1 MARFAVILPAA
12 GRSTRFGDPSRKK
25 TYADLAGRGV
35 WLRASDP
42 FAGRDDVARIIV
54 AIHAEDRELFDRRY
68 GAEVA
73 FRGITVIEGGAERF
87 DTIAL
92 ALLAV
97 PPEVD
102 YIAVH
107 DAARPC
113 LTPEQVSAVFD
124 AAVEHG
130 AALLA
135 VPIADTLKRVG
146 PDQRTIETVSRVG
159 LFGAQT
165 PQVFRRDLLE
175 GAYARRQ
182 TLLEGGVAITDDAQ
196 LVEALGHPCM
206 VVVGSAM
213 NLKIT
218 TPDDLLLAAAILQS
232 RPKSERSQF
241 LHPFSNERAER
252 LGDSPKRSLDNLF

>member
-12 GRSTRFGDPSRKK
+12 GRSTRFGDPTRKK
-25 TYADLAGRGV
+25 TYAEVDGRAV

-42 FAGRDDVARIIV
+42 FSGRDDVDQIIV
-54 AIHAEDRELFDRRY
+54 AIHPEDRELFDRRY

-92 ALLAV
+92 ALAAV
-97 PPEVD
+97 PSEVD
-102 YIAVH
+102 HIAVH

-113 LTPEQVSAVFD
+113 LTSELVTAVFA

-135 VPIADTLKRVG
+135 VPVADTLKRVG
-146 PDQRTIETVSRVG
+146 PDNRTIETVSRLG

-175 GAYARRQ
+175 QAYAAREN
-182 TLLEGGVAITDDAQ
+182 LLKSGVAITDDAQ

-232 RPKSERSQF
+232 RPKSERSPF
-241 LHPFSNERAER
+241 LHPFSDERAEK
-252 LGDSPKRSLDNLF
+252 LGDSPKRSLDDLF